1 MAAPPSYNQMFGGG
15 VAPAASLHRMS
26 NPFGGNMEYASVSP
40 AQGQLYPSAF
50 EGASASAGGV
60 GAPPVIRDGI
70 AFTSGEDAMFEDL
83 ADLAATLK
91 AIELLEV
98 GKANRSVSARVHLQ
112 ECTRLIEQYKQLEAG
127 LLRDGS
133 IASRDDFIKRYN
145 VTARRALQRIDEG
158 IAVPQVNR
166 ASPAVEVSLHWV
178 SAQRP
183 SRSPPE

>member
-1 MAAPPSYNQMFGGG
+1 
-15 VAPAASLHRMS
+15 
-26 NPFGGNMEYASVSP
+26 
-40 AQGQLYPSAF
+40 
-50 EGASASAGGV
+50 
-60 GAPPVIRDGI
+60 
-70 AFTSGEDAMFEDL
+70 MFEDL

-166 ASPAVEVSLHWV
+166 ASPAVEVSLHLLTLLNTLDLHNNSVEVLLPQLVACMGTLGRIEALSRDLHWLRKLHTWQDQLTEL
-178 SAQRP
+178 SAADVLTAEQLRQLRYDVDNAL
-183 SRSPPE
+183 SYFREWAKQ